1 MLIDGTD
8 EAITSTQMEKYST
21 GNGMQDIKTEPDK
34 SSSLMEIYWKALG
47 SMANEMDNSL
57 LPILMEKSTRV
68 NFGLENGKAD
78 GPGYKLLFLDSYHM
92 FSILQ
97 RENAEKK
104 GDKKIN

>member
-78 GPGYKLLFLDSYHM
+78 GPGYKLLFLNSYVQY
-92 FSILQ
+92 FTEKE
-97 RENAEKK
+97 REQKK
-104 GDKKIN
+104 RETKKIN